1 MKQAEIENLLEHA
14 HYAEALEGLAQRP
27 PSTWRDTSE
36 LRCLR
41 ALGRGERALRMAKQL
56 YRSAQLSTKHET
68 GDSERNDQL
77 RGIALIFAEQ
87 GQARKAC
94 DIFQALCDQNPDNAA
109 LRHEYAYALVNDL
122 QFDGAEL
129 ELLTALAIK
138 PTASKSYSLL
148 ASVYRNTGRVDAA
161 MNCYY
166 RAATLEPDNPR
177 YLQKLAHWSDYCSS
191 SDQQLN
197 YHLTQLW
204 AHKAFPYR
212 QQDSNTWRAVKPNRQ
227 LKLAFISSNFCKH
240 EISFSVLPLL
250 ANLDRDEF
258 HISAFSCTHTHDAM
272 SKKIKAECDSWRDCA
287 SQTDNELARQ
297 ILQDQIDVLVDLD
310 GHTDG
315 NRLAVFAQFNAPLQ
329 ISWLGYASTSG
340 LESIAYRITD
350 QVADPTD
357 VSDAYFSEE
366 LIRLV
371 NGFICYQ
378 PLATAPDIRPRKN
391 ADALVLG
398 SFANLNRISNKTIDS
413 WSYALHALPD
423 AVLHLRQEQLINASA
438 HIHLIEQFKQRGID
452 EGRLRIKTSK
462 LSEEQFLA
470 EYNEIDIALD
480 TTPYNDMHATLEA
493 LWMGV
498 PVVSLSSNTHAS
510 RLSASILHRVGL
522 SKYAVNKLN
531 DFTAQIC
538 DLANDPALRSD
549 LRAKLRGK
557 MQASSLMQHQR
568 FAEEFGASIRDKWRL
583 WCAQQSARQQRN
595 SADQQPVSN

>member
-1 MKQAEIENLLEHA
+1 MDGAN
-14 HYAEALEGLAQRP
+14 YAQALEGLAKRP
-27 PSTWRDTSE
+27 PSTWRDTTE

-56 YRSAQLSTKHET
+56 YRSELSSSHSNGE
-68 GDSERNDQL
+68 DRERDDQL

-87 GQARKAC
+87 GQAREAC
-94 DIFQALCDQNPDNAA
+94 DILQALCDNSPDNAA
-109 LRHEYAYALVNDL
+109 LRHEYAYALINDL

-129 ELLTALAIK
+129 ELQTALAIK

-166 RAATLEPDNPR
+166 RAATLEPENPR

-197 YHLTQLW
+197 FHLTQLW
-204 AHKAFPYR
+204 ARKAFPHR
-212 QQDSNTWRAVKPNRQ
+212 HKDSHTWRAAKPNRQ
-227 LKLAFISSNFCKH
+227 LKLAFVSSNFCRH
-240 EISFSVLPLL
+240 EISSSVLPLL
-250 ANLDRDEF
+250 ANLSRKEF
-258 HISAFSCTHTHDAM
+258 HVSAFSCTHTPNSI
-272 SKKIKAECDSWRDCA
+272 SKKIKAQCDTWRDCGDL
-287 SQTDNELARQ
+287 SDGDLAKQ
-297 ILQDQIDVLVDLD
+297 ILQDQIDVLFDLD

-315 NRLAVFAQFNAPLQ
+315 NRLGVFAKFNAPLQ

-350 QVADPTD
+350 QIADPVD
-357 VSDAYFSEE
+357 VSDIYFSEE

-378 PLATAPDIRPRKN
+378 PLASAPDVRPRKN
-391 ADALVLG
+391 AETLVLG
-398 SFANLNRISNKTIDS
+398 SLANLDRISNKTIDC
-413 WSYALHALPD
+413 WSYALHALPE

-462 LSEEQFLA
+462 LNPEQYLA

-480 TTPYNDMHATLEA
+480 TTPYNDMHATLDA

-498 PVVSLSSNTHAS
+498 PVVSLSGNTHAS
-510 RLSASILHRVGL
+510 RLSASILHRAGL
-522 SKYAVNKLN
+522 SKYAVSKLT
-531 DFTAQIC
+531 DFTAQVC
-538 DLANDPALRSD
+538 ELANDPKLRSK
-549 LRAKLRGK
+549 LRARLRSK
-557 MQASSLMQHQR
+557 IEACSLMQHQR
-568 FAEEFGASIRDKWRL
+568 FADEFGAAVREKWQL
-583 WCAQQSARQQRN
+583 WCEQQRLKE
-595 SADQQPVSN
+595 Q